1 MSRGFLIALI
11 ALAVSV
17 ALNVFGAA
25 TLMTT
30 LIGRDRAEDRVEAQQ
45 RPGRTGSPMGLVSR
59 LSPEVQPRVR
69 QALRDA
75 ALAARPDFEEARLK
89 RRQAVALAAS
99 PTFDPD
105 RLRTLLD
112 QSRAAEL
119 RGRQRLEVGAI
130 AVLADLGPA
139 DRAIMAEILSRK
151 RGGGSGRGH
160 DQARPD
166 NAEADPARQR

>member
-1 MSRGFLIALI
+1 MSGKGLKI

-17 ALNVFGAA
+17 ALNLFALAA
-25 TLMTT
+25 AGTLAVT
-30 LIGRDRAEDRVEAQQ
+30 RDRVEDRVEAQQ
-45 RPGRTGSPMGLVSR
+45 RPGRTGSPMGLVGR
-59 LSPEVQPRVR
+59 LSPEVRPQVR
-69 QALRDA
+69 EALRDA

-99 PTFDPD
+99 PTFDPE

-112 QSRAAEL
+112 ESRAAEL

-151 RGGGSGRGH
+151 RGGGSGKGH
-160 DQARPD
+160 DRASSDGAKAGAQARS
-166 NAEADPARQR
+166 